1 MIVLIFRT
9 DLYDVFVNTSTGQIS
24 IAPDAKGQLI
34 IIVRQKGNI

>member
-34 IIVRQKGNI
+34 TIVRQKGNI